1 MKGFKTPTAVTTLIL
16 TLITVLF
23 WAGFEIYRSF
33 TIKPAPP
40 VPVPI
45 LKPLNPTLD
54 TKSLDSLQSRI
65 FLDDS
70 QIGTTVLVTATPNPT
85 LTPSPTATASP
96 LEATTSASPSVTP
109 TSTP

>member
-16 TLITVLF
+16 TLITIFF

-33 TIKPAPP
+33 TVKPAPP

-45 LKPLNPTLD
+45 LKPLDPTLD

-70 QIGTTVLVTATPNPT
+70 QIGTTVLVTTTPNPT
-85 LTPSPTATASP
+85 LTPSATASP
-96 LEATTSASPSVTP
+96 VEATPSASPSVIP